1 MKQLTAM
8 LERTADGAMVV
19 DQEGKIVLW
28 NRVAERLL
36 GFRAQ
41 DVVGRFC
48 HDVMKGETLSGRPL
62 CSPYCPIGARVARGG
77 GVRQFDMQTHT
88 KDGRLV
94 WLNVSSLPV
103 PSRKPGTFWVAHL
116 FRDITAQARVSQ
128 LVQELHA
135 AACPI
140 QVRPPEPCTVSMPDI
155 PRDASAQSAGAGDPS
170 PPCDRREDCG
180 HGHGARPQTQDGAQP
195 HAASP
200 GKARCPQPPASPRDR
215 LSAGP
220 RSALFIAASV
230 SHVLPD
236 SEEDRASGLAFS
248 TVRRSRSCKRRET
261 MHGSCVSASLC
272 NMASQSD
279 GMETLTSD
287 ERSDV

>member
-36 GFRAQ
+36 GFRAT

-48 HDVMKGETLSGRPL
+48 RDVLRGETLSGRPL
-62 CSPYCPIGARVARGG
+62 CSPSCPIGARVARGG
-77 GVRQFDMQTHT
+77 GIRQFDMQTHT

-116 FRDITAQARVSQ
+116 FRDITAHARVSQ

-135 AACPI
+135 VACPI
-140 QVRPPEPCTVSMPDI
+140 QVHRSEPCTALMPDI
-155 PRDASAQSAGAGDPS
+155 PAALPLSQREREIL
-170 PPCDRREDCG
+170 RRLATGERTADMAMALG
-180 HGHGARPQTQDGAQP
+180 IRP
-195 HAASP
+195 
-200 GKARCPQPPASPRDR
+200 K
-215 LSAGP
+215 
-220 RSALFIAASV
+220 
-230 SHVLPD
+230 
-236 SEEDRASGLAFS
+236 
-248 TVRRSRSCKRRET
+248 TVRNHIQRLLEKLGAHNRLQALAIAFPPGA
-261 MHGSCVSASLC
+261 HP
-272 NMASQSD
+272 
-279 GMETLTSD
+279 TS
-287 ERSDV
+287 SPLH

>member
-36 GFRAQ
+36 GFRAKE
-41 DVVGRFC
+41 VVGRFC
-48 HDVMKGETLSGRPL
+48 RDVLRGETLSGRPL
-62 CSPYCPIGARVARGG
+62 CSPSCPIGARVARGG

-116 FRDITAQARVSQ
+116 FRDITTHAKVSQ

-140 QVRPPEPCTVSMPDI
+140 QARQPEPCTATMPDI
-155 PRDASAQSAGAGDPS
+155 PAALPLSQREREILRRLATGERTADMAMALGIRPKTVRNHIQRLLEKLGAHSRLQALALAFPPGRAILPVLERDAPS
-170 PPCDRREDCG
+170 
-180 HGHGARPQTQDGAQP
+180 
-195 HAASP
+195 
-200 GKARCPQPPASPRDR
+200 
-215 LSAGP
+215 
-220 RSALFIAASV
+220 
-230 SHVLPD
+230 
-236 SEEDRASGLAFS
+236 
-248 TVRRSRSCKRRET
+248 
-261 MHGSCVSASLC
+261 
-272 NMASQSD
+272 
-279 GMETLTSD
+279 
-287 ERSDV
+287 